1 MWALL
6 RLPRFTHPPP
16 VEASR
21 RPGVLPE
28 TVSMSGWDR
37 GLRLV
42 ALLVARAP
50 STWPFGAVDSR
61 TARMAGRRP
70 CHAQLVTPTGGLQL
84 PAAPRKTWWQRL
96 VDWLAG
102 AAVLHQR
109 PAGTETLGPNDS
121 RGADNCNSQ
130 RIYLCHTPADLGS
143 RGQANTAAGSCRNW
157 SANSPGRSS
166 RKNSPPDSCSCS
178 SEVKSRSN
186 SAFMAILHPQG
197 GCPETARKA
206 VIAITIWVSD
216 GLTGKRRRRVGCT
229 QHGAA

>member
-1 MWALL
+1 MSALL

-121 RGADNCNSQ
+121 RERTIAIVSEYTCVTPQ
-130 RIYLCHTPADLGS
+130 RIWVHAARLIRRQGRAETGPQTPLEGH
-143 RGQANTAAGSCRNW
+143 
-157 SANSPGRSS
+157 PGRTVRPIAALAPRKSNRGRIQRSWLSS
-166 RKNSPPDSCSCS
+166 IPKEDVP
-178 SEVKSRSN
+178 
-186 SAFMAILHPQG
+186 
-197 GCPETARKA
+197 
-206 VIAITIWVSD
+206 
-216 GLTGKRRRRVGCT
+216 KRRGRL
-229 QHGAA
+229 